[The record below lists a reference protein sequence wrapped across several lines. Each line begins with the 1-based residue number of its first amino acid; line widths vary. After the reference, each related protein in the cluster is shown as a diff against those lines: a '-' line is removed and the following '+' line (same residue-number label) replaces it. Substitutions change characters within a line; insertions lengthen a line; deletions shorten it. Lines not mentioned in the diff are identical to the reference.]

1 MLVRHL
7 VERNGHG
14 DISFSNEAIEKL
26 QQYNWPGNI
35 RELSNVVMRTLTLA
49 DHKSVI
55 TANDISLSNSQI
67 TPDKNVSPEIQS
79 TENLLEEWRKRLVAD
94 FNEKDELMLE
104 EILTEIKQ
112 LQSTIGKELV
122 MQALQKTY
130 GNRNEA
136 AKRLQISIRKLR
148 YILNEKSQT

>member
-1 MLVRHL
+1 
-7 VERNGHG
+7 
-14 DISFSNEAIEKL
+14 
-26 QQYNWPGNI
+26 
-35 RELSNVVMRTLTLA
+35 MRTLTLA
-49 DHKSVI
+49 DNKSVI

-67 TPDKNVSPEIQS
+67 TPDKNVLPEIRS

-112 LQSTIGKELV
+112 LQSTIE
-122 MQALQKTY
+122 
-130 GNRNEA
+130 RNSSCRHCKKPTA
-136 AKRLQISIRKLR
+136 TGMKLPNALQISIRKLR

>member
-1 MLVRHL
+1 L
-7 VERNGHG
+7 
-14 DISFSNEAIEKL
+14 
-26 QQYNWPGNI
+26 
-35 RELSNVVMRTLTLA
+35 RTLTLA
-49 DHKSVI
+49 DNKSVI